1 MKKIVLA
8 IFFIFTCFNFFTTQ
22 ISAQSENQPKNY
34 QGTITQILE
43 KKTSGTFNAGEMFQK
58 LEVKITSKGDLYEQ
72 KISVENLDPRIEYK
86 VGNKLMIYQADEE
99 TFFIADQV
107 RTDAL
112 LILFVIFIFMV
123 LLISK
128 WRGLG
133 SLLGMAFSFLVI
145 IYFILPKIAEGNNP
159 ILIAILG
166 SLMIIPATFY
176 PSHGVN
182 SKTTVAVFSTL
193 LALLV
198 TGFLANFFINFAK
211 LSGLSS
217 EEAGFLQVMYPGL
230 LNMKGLL
237 LAGVIIGVLGVLDDI
252 TVSQASIV
260 QQLKIANPNLKTGEL
275 YIRAM
280 QVGHDHISSMVN
292 TLVLVYAGASLPLL
306 LLFNDAARPFAEI
319 INYEIIADEI
329 VRTLVGSIGLILAVP
344 ISTFLAVIF
353 VDKTDNKMS
362 HDHLA

>member
-8 IFFIFTCFNFFTTQ
+8 VFFILISGFFSEGK
-22 ISAQSENQPKNY
+22 IAAQGENSGKNY
-34 QGTITQILE
+34 QGTVTQILE
-43 KKTSGTFNAGEMFQK
+43 KKTSGDLDAGEMFQK
-58 LEVKITSKGDLYEQ
+58 LEINITSKGDLYQQ
-72 KISVENLDPRIEYK
+72 KISVENIDPRIEYK
-86 VGNKLMIYQADEE
+86 LGDKLMIYQADEQ

-107 RTDAL
+107 RTNAL
-112 LILFVIFIFMV
+112 LILFIIFIGLV
-123 LLISK
+123 LFISK

-145 IYFILPKIAEGNNP
+145 IYFILPKIAAGSNP

-176 PSHGVN
+176 PSHGIN
-182 SKTTVAVFSTL
+182 NKTTIAVFSTL
-193 LALLV
+193 FALII
-198 TGFLANFFINFAK
+198 TGFLASFFINFAK

-217 EEAGFLQVMYPGL
+217 EEAGFLQVMNPGL
-230 LNMKGLL
+230 FNMQGLL
-237 LAGVIIGVLGVLDDI
+237 LAGVIIGVLGVLDDV

-260 QQLKIANPNLKTGEL
+260 GQLKMANPKLKTTEL
-275 YIRAM
+275 YKRAM
-280 QVGHDHISSMVN
+280 EVGHDHISSMVN

-319 INYEIIADEI
+319 VNYEIIADEI

-344 ISTFLAVIF
+344 IATLLASLF
-353 VDKTDNKMS
+353 ADKLDNKTS